1 MIRVRRS
8 SVKVWG
14 YHSYLNPLKKGYA
27 QLKLSQFLIICSD
40 QSVDFLNQQGFIMR
54 VICSLFMQIG
64 LSDFRYELWCPCFR
78 FDLVPV
84 NPCLTLPFL
93 AFPYLTLRY
102 VIPYL
107 ALPGLALPFL
117 TTITAMMITD
127 RVYQFFKC

>member
-1 MIRVRRS
+1 MLYAALVFL
-8 SVKVWG
+8 
-14 YHSYLNPLKKGYA
+14 SYLYDFA
-27 QLKLSQFLIICSD
+27 EIQFHYQTPAITYIES
-40 QSVDFLNQQGFIMR
+40 QQGFIMR
-54 VICSLFMQIG
+54 VICRLFMQIG

-102 VIPYL
+102 VTLRYVMTYL